1 MIRRIAALSLFAA
14 LSGGFS
20 PVSAEPVKQL
30 LQSLPPSLGSNAEL
44 MFSANPLGQLAL
56 NSRHQNTTLE
66 ALLARIRADLTK
78 AGYCEEPIRTNV
90 TRGTFSATWA
100 PPKGTVVDGTKPG
113 NYAVLSTQAVMLD
126 PSVINLNV
134 SFADLLGGNQA
145 VITECYGGSS
155 GSSGNSDQNSNPS
168 GSTTPKSKPS
178 SSPLRIKLF

>member
-30 LQSLPPSLGSNAEL
+30 LQSLPTSLGSNAEL

-100 PPKGTVVDGTKPG
+100 PPRNCDRPR
-113 NYAVLSTQAVMLD
+113 
-126 PSVINLNV
+126 
-134 SFADLLGGNQA
+134 
-145 VITECYGGSS
+145 E
-155 GSSGNSDQNSNPS
+155 
-168 GSTTPKSKPS
+168 
-178 SSPLRIKLF
+178 

>member
-30 LQSLPPSLGSNAEL
+30 LQSLPTSLGSNAEL

-134 SFADLLGGNQA
+134 SFADVLGGNQA

-155 GSSGNSDQNSNPS
+155 QNSNSS

-178 SSPLRIKLF
+178 TSPLRIKLF

>member
-1 MIRRIAALSLFAA
+1 MIRKIAALSLFAA
-14 LSGGFS
+14 LSGGFI

-30 LQSLPPSLGSNAEL
+30 LQSLPTSLGSNAEL

-100 PPKGTVVDGTKPG
+100 PPKGTVVDGTQQGK
-113 NYAVLSTQAVMLD
+113 YAVLATQAVMLD

-134 SFADLLGGNQA
+134 SFREVLGGNQA
-145 VITECYGGSS
+145 VITECYGESS
-155 GSSGNSDQNSNPS
+155 GSSNDSKSNSKSSEPK
-168 GSTTPKSKPS
+168 TKSKPS
-178 SSPLRIKLF
+178 APSIRIKLF

>member
-1 MIRRIAALSLFAA
+1 MRRLAALSLFAVVQA
-14 LSGGFS
+14 GFL
-20 PVSAEPVKQL
+20 PASAEPVKQL
-30 LQSLPPSLGSNAEL
+30 LNSLPPSLGSGSEM

-100 PPKGTVVDGTKPG
+100 PPKGTVVDGTQQGK
-113 NYAVLSTQAVMLD
+113 YAVLATQAVMLN

-134 SFADLLGGNQA
+134 SFREVLGGNQA

-155 GSSGNSDQNSNPS
+155 SNSSQDGDATDSK
-168 GSTTPKSKPS
+168 PKSKPS
-178 SSPLRIKLF
+178 APSLKIKLF

>member
-1 MIRRIAALSLFAA
+1 MIRRVAALSLVAA
-14 LSGGFS
+14 LGGGVI

-30 LQSLPPSLGSNAEL
+30 LQSLPPSLGSNAEM

-66 ALLARIRADLTK
+66 ALLDKIRTDLTK

-100 PPKGTVVDGTKPG
+100 PPKGTVVDGTQQGK
-113 NYAVLSTQAVMLD
+113 YAVLATQAVMLD

-134 SFADLLGGNQA
+134 SFREVLGGNQA
-145 VITECYGGSS
+145 VITECYGESS
-155 GSSGNSDQNSNPS
+155 SSSNDSNSNSNPS
-168 GSTTPKSKPS
+168 GSKPKSKPLA
-178 SSPLRIKLF
+178 SPVRIKLF

>member
-14 LSGGFS
+14 LSGGVI

-100 PPKGTVVDGTKPG
+100 PPKGTVVDGTQQGK
-113 NYAVLSTQAVMLD
+113 YAVLATQAVMLN
-126 PSVINLNV
+126 PSVVNLNV
-134 SFADLLGGNQA
+134 SFREVLGGNQA

-155 GSSGNSDQNSNPS
+155 SSSNDSSQDSNPAE
-168 GSTTPKSKPS
+168 TTTKSKPS
-178 SSPLRIKLF
+178 APSIKIKLF

>member
-14 LSGGFS
+14 LSGGVI

-30 LQSLPPSLGSNAEL
+30 LQSLPTSLGSNAEL

-66 ALLARIRADLTK
+66 ALLAKIRADLTK

-100 PPKGTVVDGTKPG
+100 PPKGTVVDGTQQGK
-113 NYAVLSTQAVMLD
+113 YSVLATQAVMLD
-126 PSVINLNV
+126 QSVVNLNV
-134 SFADLLGGNQA
+134 SFREVLGGNQA

-155 GSSGNSDQNSNPS
+155 LNSNPS
-168 GSTTPKSKPS
+168 GSKPSSKPS
-178 SSPLRIKLF
+178 ASPVRIKLF

>member
-14 LSGGFS
+14 LSGSFV

-30 LQSLPPSLGSNAEL
+30 LQSLPTSLGSNAEL

-100 PPKGTVVDGTKPG
+100 PPKGTVVDGTQQGK
-113 NYAVLSTQAVMLD
+113 YAVLATQAVMLD

-134 SFADLLGGNQA
+134 SFREVLSGNQA

-155 GSSGNSDQNSNPS
+155 LNSNPS
-168 GSTTPKSKPS
+168 GSKPSSKPS
-178 SSPLRIKLF
+178 ASPVRIKLF

>member
-1 MIRRIAALSLFAA
+1 MRRLAALSLFAVVQA
-14 LSGGFS
+14 GFL
-20 PVSAEPVKQL
+20 PASAEPVKQL
-30 LQSLPPSLGSNAEL
+30 LNSLPPSLGSGSEM
-44 MFSANPLGQLAL
+44 MFSANPLGQLAI

-100 PPKGTVVDGTKPG
+100 PPKGTVVDGTQQGK
-113 NYAVLSTQAVMLD
+113 YAVLATQAVMLN

-134 SFADLLGGNQA
+134 SFREVLGGNQA

-155 GSSGNSDQNSNPS
+155 SNSTQD
-168 GSTTPKSKPS
+168 GDATDSKPKLKPS
-178 SSPLRIKLF
+178 APSLKIKLF

>member
-1 MIRRIAALSLFAA
+1 MRRLAALSLFAVVQA
-14 LSGGFS
+14 GFL
-20 PVSAEPVKQL
+20 PASAEPVKQL
-30 LQSLPPSLGSNAEL
+30 LNSLPPSLGSGSEM
-44 MFSANPLGQLAL
+44 MFSANPLGQLAI

-100 PPKGTVVDGTKPG
+100 PPKGTVVDGTQQGK
-113 NYAVLSTQAVMLD
+113 YAVLATQAVMLN

-134 SFADLLGGNQA
+134 SFREVLGGNQA

-155 GSSGNSDQNSNPS
+155 SNSSQDGDATDSM
-168 GSTTPKSKPS
+168 PKSKPS
-178 SSPLRIKLF
+178 APSLKIKLF

>member
-14 LSGGFS
+14 LSGGAT

-66 ALLARIRADLTK
+66 ALLAKIRADLTK
-78 AGYCEEPIRTNV
+78 AGYCEETIRTNV

-100 PPKGTVVDGTKPG
+100 PPKGMVVDGIQQGK
-113 NYAVLSTQAVMLD
+113 YAVLATQAVMLN
-126 PSVINLNV
+126 PSVVNLNV
-134 SFADLLGGNQA
+134 SFREVLGGNQA
-145 VITECYGGSS
+145 VITECYGESS
-155 GSSGNSDQNSNPS
+155 GSSSDSDSNSTPS
-168 GSTTPKSKPS
+168 EPKTKSKPS
-178 SSPLRIKLF
+178 APSIRIKLF

>member
-1 MIRRIAALSLFAA
+1 MFRRIAALSLFAA
-14 LSGGFS
+14 LSGAFI

-30 LQSLPPSLGSNAEL
+30 LKSLPPSLGSNAEM

-66 ALLARIRADLTK
+66 ALLAKIRADLTQ

-100 PPKGTVVDGTKPG
+100 PPKGTVVDGTQQG
-113 NYAVLSTQAVMLD
+113 NYAVLSTQAVMLN

-134 SFADLLGGNQA
+134 SFSDLGAGNQA
-145 VITECYGGSS
+145 VITECYGDSS
-155 GSSGNSDQNSNPS
+155 GSSNDSNS
-168 GSTTPKSKPS
+168 GSTPSETTTQTKPS
-178 SSPLRIKLF
+178 APSIKIKIF

>member
-14 LSGGFS
+14 LSGSFI

-30 LQSLPPSLGSNAEL
+30 LQSLPKSLGSNAEL

-100 PPKGTVVDGTKPG
+100 PPKGTVVDGTQQGK
-113 NYAVLSTQAVMLD
+113 YAVLAT
-126 PSVINLNV
+126 
-134 SFADLLGGNQA
+134 QA
-145 VITECYGGSS
+145 VITECYGESS
-155 GSSGNSDQNSNPS
+155 GSSSDSKSNSNSSEPK
-168 GSTTPKSKPS
+168 TKSKPS
-178 SSPLRIKLF
+178 APSIKIKLF

>member
-14 LSGGFS
+14 LSGGFI

-30 LQSLPPSLGSNAEL
+30 LKSLPPSLGSNAEM

-100 PPKGTVVDGTKPG
+100 PPKGTVVDGTQPG
-113 NYAVLSTQAVMLD
+113 NYAVLSTQAVMLN

-134 SFADLLGGNQA
+134 SFSDVRAGNQA

-155 GSSGNSDQNSNPS
+155 GSSHDSDQNSNPS
-168 GSTTPKSKPS
+168 ETETKSKPS
-178 SSPLRIKLF
+178 APSIKIKLF

>member
-20 PVSAEPVKQL
+20 PASAEPVKQL
-30 LQSLPPSLGSNAEL
+30 LKSLPTSLGSNAEP

-66 ALLARIRADLTK
+66 ALLAKIRADLTK

-100 PPKGTVVDGTKPG
+100 PPKGTVVDGTQQGK
-113 NYAVLSTQAVMLD
+113 YAVLATQAVMLD
-126 PSVINLNV
+126 PSVVNLNV
-134 SFADLLGGNQA
+134 SFREVLGGNQA

-155 GSSGNSDQNSNPS
+155 LNSNPS
-168 GSTTPKSKPS
+168 GSKPSSKPS
-178 SSPLRIKLF
+178 ASPVRIKLF